1 MNTDLHFLSR
11 QLHELGLYK
20 SKMKGNTLLA
30 GSPLKFLYSVWRRIH
45 LAVNTKTVVQGSFN
59 IQTKI
64 CISLSRSF
72 FKGLEIKAPKD

>member
-30 GSPLKFLYSVWRRIH
+30 GSPLKSLYSVWRIH
-45 LAVNTKTVVQGSFN
+45 LAVNTETVVQGSFN

-64 CISLSRSF
+64 CISLSKSF